1 MVEAL
6 SASKAYQAVQKAREK
21 IEEHQAAKIMLR
33 DLRTKQQ
40 RIAEKLERGEQPT
53 ESEMADLERTAE
65 IAGFNPYIRELFQAE
80 LVLGEVLTEI
90 QREIA
95 RAVGIELPSAD
106 QASQAETHEEKNNEP
121 SPPKTRL
128 WTPGS

>member
-1 MVEAL
+1 
-6 SASKAYQAVQKAREK
+6 
-21 IEEHQAAKIMLR
+21 MLR

-95 RAVGIELPSAD
+95 HAVGIELPSAD
-106 QASQAETHEEKNNEP
+106 QSFA
-121 SPPKTRL
+121 
-128 WTPGS
+128 G